1 MPTGRFSGSPRTSG
15 TLSSAGCETEN
26 STVSAGSDRTS
37 SQRLREAE
45 GHSESRGPS
54 AFLLFQPV
62 VISPDS
68 SASGYEPDI
77 SRNGLHNPT
86 ANYSAGAVIV
96 PGTGRSAQ
104 CLIIIPLVG
113 GPFAAVIGNHVAGHV
128 GPVVRR
134 AALAVPVR
142 PDRYGSCAPRG
153 GIPARESRPGERGHR
168 PVGFPVAPER
178 DDPPEVVDGI
188 DHHAVDRHRRAVAAE
203 PHSDGGYVGA
213 A

>member
-26 STVSAGSDRTS
+26 STVLAGSDRTS

-62 VISPDS
+62 AISPDS

-77 SRNGLHNPT
+77 SRNGPHNPT
-86 ANYSAGAVIV
+86 AGYSAGPVIV
-96 PGTGRSAQ
+96 PGTGRTARR
-104 CLIIIPLVG
+104 LVVIPLVG
-113 GPFAAVIGNHVAGHV
+113 GPFVAVIG
-128 GPVVRR
+128 
-134 AALAVPVR
+134 
-142 PDRYGSCAPRG
+142 
-153 GIPARESRPGERGHR
+153 GISARESRPGERGHR

-178 DDPPEVVDGI
+178 GDPPEVVDGI